1 MPKKE
6 FRALERRRG
15 GEKKPK
21 SAPRFDFSYLF
32 SAVVQIGVALCAVA
46 TVLYFAYHLINEFA
60 EPVTTTPAVTV
71 RQAAYTEANAYIIRD
86 ERPITS
92 SHASGFIDMRV
103 KEGERVGKGE
113 ILCDIYPAAEE
124 QLRGEI
130 ALLDYEIALLETAR
144 ENAASSGSIAAVG
157 KEISKNYASVMDLIA
172 EGRLADAGAISDS
185 LRSSLS
191 ALAILSGEGGGI
203 SARLSALK
211 EERAAAISRLG
222 GSIATPRAD
231 AIGYFFSDCDGYEGV
246 FNAELI
252 ENFNNERFAAAI
264 ASSPEPTSLC
274 IGKMVSSSKWYVA
287 VALSAKENRSYRVG
301 NSYNIIF
308 SDNAGRSISMKL
320 EKSVY
325 DENGHTIA
333 ERMFFVTPVPKGTDS
348 ISVSAKTER
357 LRPCSKV
364 EMQIKALPHT
374 TLSFSA
380 MDASTM
386 TNGKEGNIRTWMLL
400 SSELRG
406 YIANPDYYFE
416 ADDSIHRMAAD
427 LLMMVQG
434 WRKYQMPQNGVLQ
447 PVEDCL
453 NIYGRLTPLKKK
465 KTVKGVELCV
475 KMYNKNGEVL
485 EGETTTD
492 SLGRYLFTLPDCNGE
507 WNVLMYTS
515 KDKKREKY
523 RVKID
528 RHFSPTPRFIG
539 YKELEMPPAGSPT
552 MFVGDNH
559 EDDSAFLIPLGKRTK
574 VLPTVKVK
582 AKRIYENAR
591 AAWETE
597 SKGKKLAQIYYNC
610 DLETEKMADLGIAS
624 PDFLEWIK
632 ERNPLI
638 DGSVTDMKSYTFE
651 STFFTRSEDVTPEEI
666 TEYGEFRYH
675 RTGFHEGGFTYNN
688 RPAVTGRFFL
698 YCNSEATPMRPRIG

>member
-231 AIGYFFSDCDGYEGV
+231 AIGYFFSDCDGYENV
-246 FNAELI
+246 FNADLI

-301 NSYNIIF
+301 KSYNVIF
-308 SDNAGRSISMKL
+308 SDNAGRSVSMKL

-325 DENGHTIA
+325 DENGD
-333 ERMFFVTPVPKGTDS
+333 FVLLFSSPDPPEDFAYLRCQRVRIEYEVYEGYRVPIEAVRHYDGMTGVYTLHGGYVYFRR
-348 ISVSAKTER
+348 INVLHEGEGYFIVSKYAD
-357 LRPCSKV
+357 V
-364 EMQIKALPHT
+364 E
-374 TLSFSA
+374 
-380 MDASTM
+380 
-386 TNGKEGNIRTWMLL
+386 NGKPKYYRVLGFDHVGFIR
-400 SSELRG
+400 EYDKIRG
-406 YIANPDYYFE
+406 VARSLGLERTFYENGGDPLKYGYSDYHFY
-416 ADDSIHRMAAD
+416 HLAD
-427 LLMMVQG
+427 LEQIIL
-434 WRKYQMPQNGVLQ
+434 
-447 PVEDCL
+447 
-453 NIYGRLTPLKKK
+453 
-465 KTVKGVELCV
+465 
-475 KMYNKNGEVL
+475 
-485 EGETTTD
+485 
-492 SLGRYLFTLPDCNGE
+492 
-507 WNVLMYTS
+507 
-515 KDKKREKY
+515 
-523 RVKID
+523 
-528 RHFSPTPRFIG
+528 
-539 YKELEMPPAGSPT
+539 
-552 MFVGDNH
+552 VGNDLYH
-559 EDDSAFLIPLGKRTK
+559 GK
-574 VLPTVKVK
+574 VL
-582 AKRIYENAR
+582 N
-591 AAWETE
+591 
-597 SKGKKLAQIYYNC
+597 
-610 DLETEKMADLGIAS
+610 
-624 PDFLEWIK
+624 
-632 ERNPLI
+632 
-638 DGSVTDMKSYTFE
+638 
-651 STFFTRSEDVTPEEI
+651 
-666 TEYGEFRYH
+666 
-675 RTGFHEGGFTYNN
+675 
-688 RPAVTGRFFL
+688 
-698 YCNSEATPMRPRIG
+698 